1 MKMKIAQTTATILA
15 AIALAS
21 IAFAAPDYGPKP
33 SRKSRS
39 QPTQGCCVSA
49 PCKGVDCCT
58 TKSVMTGYMGNHS
71 QIPVYKRVIDCKG
84 NCPVTVNNQRSICRK
99 GSRA

>member
-1 MKMKIAQTTATILA
+1 MKTKIAHIAATILVT
-15 AIALAS
+15 IALAPA
-21 IAFAAPDYGPKP
+21 AFAAPEYGPKP
-33 SRKSRS
+33 SHGSKAR
-39 QPTQGCCVSA
+39 PTPSCCVSA

-58 TKSVMTGYMGNHS
+58 TKSVMTGYMGNKG

-84 NCPVTVNNQRSICRK
+84 NCPVTVNNQRSVCRK